1 VKTVTGSAHFEG
13 AIVIFRPASTDN
25 GVTPA
30 FVTDQG
36 LPDFRRP
43 PFIEP
48 QFSNGNN
55 TAYWDGEAVRLP
67 QNYQWTMSLQ
77 RQLGDSWVVEASYN
91 ATVGAHLV
99 AGVKNPNQLPWD
111 LVGRYG
117 NGLLGA
123 PLNSDQARA
132 AGIGVPYSEIFRDFG
147 ANVSVAQALRPYPQY
162 RDIQTQSGQGD
173 KSGHSSYHA
182 LILKAD
188 KRFGSGVT
196 FQGSYVFSKIL
207 SDTDT
212 FGDNLKSQD
221 HYNRGLEKS
230 LSALDRTHN
239 FKFSYIYE
247 LPVGKGKRW
256 MNRGGVANAIL
267 GGWRLSGTQ
276 FYSSGAPIGLTNAN
290 TFNTFAGRMNALY
303 MDQAGTYDNWV
314 VEQDNPNWRGADR
327 YFQPASFFGNQS
339 ANQLGRTRPGD
350 ATRLNG
356 AARTMWSDVENFS
369 LAKTINA
376 TEQVRVDIR
385 WEAFNAFNRSRFN
398 VGSTDVTSPNF
409 GRVTGTV
416 NDPRRMQLGLKI
428 YW

>member
-1 VKTVTGSAHFEG
+1 VPQQAVEEHVDRG
-13 AIVIFRPASTDN
+13 PAQRI
-25 GVTPA
+25 G
-30 FVTDQG
+30 G
-36 LPDFRRP
+36 L
-43 PFIEP
+43 
-48 QFSNGNN
+48 
-55 TAYWDGEAVRLP
+55 
-67 QNYQWTMSLQ
+67 
-77 RQLGDSWVVEASYN
+77 
-91 ATVGAHLV
+91 
-99 AGVKNPNQLPWD
+99 AG
-111 LVGRYG
+111 
-117 NGLLGA
+117 
-123 PLNSDQARA
+123 
-132 AGIGVPYSEIFRDFG
+132 
-147 ANVSVAQALRPYPQY
+147 VAQALRPYPQY

-416 NDPRRMQLGLKI
+416 TAPRRMLLGHNI